1 MYSRGQTAAATSA
14 ALALAGM
21 RNLPPLACGFDALI
35 DDRFAATHP
44 LSIAVAYA
52 MQDAE
57 ADNLLDR
64 RANMPK
70 SGDLATL
77 FRATQYLHT
86 WRAAMQAAC
95 THNPDPALPSFSV
108 FLIEPGMWNRYSLG
122 TGVRLALH
130 TDGPPAGD
138 PIVVTGEC
146 VLGAIAVGRIDIER
160 AWRRGLIALEGPPAL
175 QDFLKGV
182 AL

>member
-1 MYSRGQTAAATSA
+1 MDARGQNAVTAATT
-14 ALALAGM
+14 LALAGM
-21 RNLPPLACGFDALI
+21 GNLPALACGFDGLL
-35 DDRFAATHP
+35 DDGFAAAHP
-44 LSIAVAYA
+44 LSIAVACA
-52 MQDAE
+52 IQDAE

-64 RANMPK
+64 RASAPK

-86 WRAAMQAAC
+86 WRFAMQAAC
-95 THNPDPALPSFSV
+95 TRNPDPALPSFSL
-108 FLIEPGMWNRYSLG
+108 FLIEPSMWNRYSLG
-122 TGVRLALH
+122 AGVRLALH

-146 VLGAIAVGRIDIER
+146 VLGAITVGRIGIER
-160 AWRRGLIALEGPPAL
+160 AWQRGLIALDGPREL
-175 QDFLKGV
+175 QDFLQRL